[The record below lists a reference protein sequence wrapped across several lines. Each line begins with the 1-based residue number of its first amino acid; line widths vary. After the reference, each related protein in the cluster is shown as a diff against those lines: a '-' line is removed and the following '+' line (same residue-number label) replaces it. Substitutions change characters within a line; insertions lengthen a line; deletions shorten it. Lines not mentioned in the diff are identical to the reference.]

1 MIRRKVIRRK
11 ANRSGVRISGEILFE
26 FWQVGKSL
34 KVTAVDPV
42 TLTEV
47 SMVGDPAV
55 GLETLKR
62 LAMNKLFYVM
72 KRDRDRRRKKRTD
85 LV

>member
-1 MIRRKVIRRK
+1 MVRRNTRGKG
-11 ANRSGVRISGEILFE
+11 ARISGEILFE
-26 FWQVGKSL
+26 FWQVGKHL

-47 SMVGDPAV
+47 SMVADPAV
-55 GLETLKR
+55 GQETLQKM
-62 LAMNKLFYVM
+62 AMNKLFYVM
-72 KRDRDRRRKKRTD
+72 KRNKERRRKKRSD